1 MITDTYSNHA
11 YMRMQQRG
19 ISGTMINMVLEHGCS
34 EFHRGCE
41 IVFLDKQAFQ
51 KMCFVLKQSGKLSNK
66 ITNQLVDKL
75 KKVYVVIKDGVVITT
90 ALKHQHFKRSRK

>member
-1 MITDTYSNHA
+1 MTTDIYTSHA
-11 YMRMQQRG
+11 CIRKQQRG
-19 ISGTMINMVLEHGCS
+19 ISDIMIDMVLEFGCS

-51 KMCFVLKQSGKLSNK
+51 KICLLLKTSNKFSKK
-66 ITNQLVDKL
+66 ITNQIVDKL
-75 KKVYVVIKDGVVITT
+75 KKVYVVLQDGMIITT